1 MKPATVW
8 TFEDLGFFLGAILPS
23 VLVASFV
30 SGLFPAGARVLA
42 AQSLIYLLL
51 LSALYALA
59 RIRHDEEFGRA
70 VHWHLQFRRA
80 WIYVIAAPA
89 LALTVSVM
97 GVILRAPLIPNA
109 IDQLTALDVP
119 LPVVAVFAVMGGPM
133 FEELVFRGFLQ
144 PLLQSRWGLFP
155 GLLATSAAFSMLH
168 GSQNEWRWQYLVLLF
183 LAGLAFG
190 LARQRTNSTAASFLL
205 HMGFN
210 LTQMT
215 ASIVQQR
222 TL

>member
-1 MKPATVW
+1 M
-8 TFEDLGFFLGAILPS
+8 
-23 VLVASFV
+23 
-30 SGLFPAGARVLA
+30 LFR
-42 AQSLIYLLL
+42 S

-80 WIYVIAAPA
+80 WVYVIAAPA